1 MDEAPDPRAP
11 DPMTE
16 KVAGMEH
23 RLREVAATLER
34 IERAAS
40 QARRTPAWRRVTEGE
55 HRLPVTSVIV
65 AMIVLQLRVPTR
77 FSLLGWWVLPLVEAA
92 LLVAVGVA
100 NPWRISTFSR
110 RVRVLTLALIGVAT
124 VANGRAA
131 AYLILGLVAGTE
143 GRDAVGLLVVGGSI
157 WLTNVVVFALWYW
170 ELDRGGPGARAQA
183 MKPLPDFV
191 FPQMSTPDL
200 AGADWE
206 PQFTDYLYLAFTNAT
221 AFSPTDTLPFSRWA
235 KLAMGLQSA
244 VSLTTGA
251 LVIARA
257 VNILQ

>member
-1 MDEAPDPRAP
+1 MDEAPDPRAA
-11 DPMTE
+11 DPMAE
-16 KVAGMEH
+16 KVAGMDH

-55 HRLPVTSVIV
+55 HRLPVTSAIV

-92 LLVAVGVA
+92 LLVALGVA

-124 VANGRAA
+124 VANGWAA

-143 GRDAVGLLVVGGSI
+143 GRDAVGLLVVGGNI

-191 FPQMSTPDL
+191 FPQMNTPDL
-200 AGADWE
+200 ASADWE

-221 AFSPTDTLPFSRWA
+221 AFSPTDTLPFSRWS